1 MPDYLSPEWFATA
14 TELVATASAEGRFA
28 PTTAGVH
35 LVVEQTVHRPD
46 DSVAVWHVVIDDG
59 SMALIAGP
67 AADGARH
74 ADLTFSC
81 DLATAT
87 GVRDGTIGA
96 QSAFI
101 DGRLRLGGDITAL
114 LAHGEMFATLDDVL
128 APLR

>member
-1 MPDYLSPEWFATA
+1 MPEYLSPEWFATA
-14 TELVATASAEGRFA
+14 TELVATASTEGRFG
-28 PTTAGVH
+28 PSTADVH
-35 LVVEQTVHRPD
+35 LVVEQTVRRSD

-59 SMALIAGP
+59 SVALVPGAAAGS
-67 AADGARH
+67 GRH

-81 DLATAT
+81 DIVTAV